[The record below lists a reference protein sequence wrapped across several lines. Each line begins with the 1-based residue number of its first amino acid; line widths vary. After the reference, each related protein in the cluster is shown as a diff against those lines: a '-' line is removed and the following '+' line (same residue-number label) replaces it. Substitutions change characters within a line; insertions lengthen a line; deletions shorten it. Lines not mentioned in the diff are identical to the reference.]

1 MDAIRCI
8 LTAPAACVNISQH
21 VSSDYDAISGWSL
34 EVGSSIAVLVLT
46 DSNNFESESSIICVE

>member
-1 MDAIRCI
+1 M
-8 LTAPAACVNISQH
+8 NISQH

-34 EVGSSIAVLVLT
+34 EVGSSIAFLVLT